1 MPYMWLKPDEAEL
14 IIRRRQENTPD
25 THAYYDYDTG
35 KYICYNCWGKMDTI
49 MKEVDY
55 IPSQNGVTYTPILQ
69 CQECGRTYFGLETR
83 IQYKQE
89 DERPRITKQEHREQS
104 LKEEEEYI
112 ILPSIMTV

>member
-14 IIRRRQENTPD
+14 IIRRRQADIPY
-25 THAYYDYDTG
+25 THAYFDPDTN
-35 KYICYNCWGKMDTI
+35 KYMCYECHSTDL
-49 MKEVDY
+49 KEIRGIPAIGAYY
-55 IPSQNGVTYTPILQ
+55 IPILQ
-69 CQECGRTYFGLETR
+69 CQECGLTYFGNHTR

-104 LKEEEEYI
+104 EEYI